1 VRLRLAPLLAI
12 AACTGRAAP
21 AAAPTASVALPSE
34 PPAPVRSYD
43 TRVVSLTRG
52 VATPILVGPF
62 EITTINPAGGL
73 ELMLSA
79 RGCADP
85 SALWFSYSGGGVVV
99 PAGETLCARSWR
111 DGAVSQAFSGKGP
124 AP

>member
-1 VRLRLAPLLAI
+1 VRLASLLAV
-12 AACTGRAAP
+12 AACASRSAP
-21 AAAPTASVALPSE
+21 AAQPTSSVALPRE

-52 VATPILVGPF
+52 VATPILIGPF

-73 ELMLSA
+73 ELMLSG
-79 RGCADP
+79 RGCGDA